1 MSQSVALLV
10 GGTKILERAL
20 QTALPVEV
28 VIVATMEEATKVMGE
43 RDVALAVLGP
53 TLRRALAMVATLR
66 REGADYPRLIVVY
79 RDDQRDEVKRHQR
92 GKAVADGYV
101 PLSRIAKELAPMAQ
115 AQWHEG
121 TRGQPGANAAPLAVG
136 GAVADDVIDEVE
148 VEAFEVNPEGSTREM
163 DVLPPLD
170 DAGPAVVA
178 PAVHEGPQELDL
190 SDVVEVLDENGL
202 EELPAAAV
210 EEEAPIEELSADEIV
225 AEELI
230 EEISSDELISENV
243 THAAQAAVAAVDAT
257 ATPAAAVEPVEEVPE
272 SALEE
277 PTPDAVRP
285 SSTPR
290 SLQVVARIDEAAQEA
305 ANAVAV
311 AAPAQADPG
320 AAAPTGATRPQ
331 LGAYAMLG
339 ELTGFVE
346 RLQEAS
352 QLIHQLEGENVQLRQ
367 QVARLKEVARPELVA
382 DLGTEQQKAKD
393 LQLRLEGAERARDAA
408 VEARTKF
415 EQQAGALREEI
426 EAGKARE
433 AALEAQLEARRRIAQ
448 DAAKSLRAIGQML
461 EG

>member
-1 MSQSVALLV
+1 
-10 GGTKILERAL
+10 
-20 QTALPVEV
+20 
-28 VIVATMEEATKVMGE
+28 
-43 RDVALAVLGP
+43 
-53 TLRRALAMVATLR
+53 
-66 REGADYPRLIVVY
+66 
-79 RDDQRDEVKRHQR
+79 
-92 GKAVADGYV
+92 
-101 PLSRIAKELAPMAQ
+101 
-115 AQWHEG
+115 
-121 TRGQPGANAAPLAVG
+121 
-136 GAVADDVIDEVE
+136 
-148 VEAFEVNPEGSTREM
+148 
-163 DVLPPLD
+163 
-170 DAGPAVVA
+170 
-178 PAVHEGPQELDL
+178 
-190 SDVVEVLDENGL
+190 
-202 EELPAAAV
+202 
-210 EEEAPIEELSADEIV
+210 
-225 AEELI
+225 
-230 EEISSDELISENV
+230 
-243 THAAQAAVAAVDAT
+243 VDAT